1 MATCPERGDAVLL
14 IQIFSLIVAPIIVG
28 IINSL
33 FSDWVNHSRL
43 KSGACENCPSGATTT
58 ICLDT
63 AIACKQ
69 VLRAIYQSLYG
80 PQVARRTYY
89 LDTR

>member
-1 MATCPERGDAVLL
+1 MLNHRQAHLL
-14 IQIFSLIVAPIIVG
+14 SMSDQLVKNEYLLLSTTPDFSRELVRIAP
-28 IINSL
+28 
-33 FSDWVNHSRL
+33 
-43 KSGACENCPSGATTT
+43 KGATTT

-69 VLRAIYQSLYG
+69 VLRTNYQSLYG